1 MSYLSILAANSSR
14 VSPRC
19 AATSDNI
26 PDRVPTRSGL
36 CFGTVTWCSP
46 LTEVVSRMW
55 LPVCRV
61 SSYPH
66 ERKALTKSL
75 PSRSRGNLMT
85 AKTSGCEDLFL
96 HDVQAHNPGSF
107 PGFKV
112 ALHRIGH
119 LLAEILHR
127 VRLGEDGFSQSA
139 RCETAFRGFFD
150 HEDQLTHAGTI
161 PDTCDPRKPDSVLCP
176 LSPDSCHLTTANC
189 LYLLVFWSVGRRGD
203 PFAFGYLHFV
213 AVRRLGCL
221 LVSLRALRKEAA

>member
-1 MSYLSILAANSSR
+1 MNYLKILAANSSR

-26 PDRVPTRSGL
+26 PERVPTRSGL

-46 LTEVVSRMW
+46 FTEVVSRMW

-66 ERKALTKSL
+66 ERRALTKSS

-85 AKTSGCEDLFL
+85 AKTSSREDFFL
-96 HDVQAHNPGSF
+96 HDVQAHDPGSF
-107 PGFKV
+107 ARLEV

-119 LLAEILHR
+119 LLAEIFHR

-150 HEDQLTHAGTI
+150 HE
-161 PDTCDPRKPDSVLCP
+161 
-176 LSPDSCHLTTANC
+176 N
-189 LYLLVFWSVGRRGD
+189 
-203 PFAFGYLHFV
+203 
-213 AVRRLGCL
+213 
-221 LVSLRALRKEAA
+221 

>member
-1 MSYLSILAANSSR
+1 MNYLNILAASSSR
-14 VSPRC
+14 VSPGC

-46 LTEVVSRMW
+46 FTEVVSRIW
-55 LPVCRV
+55 LPVWRV

-66 ERKALTKSL
+66 DRRALTKSS

-85 AKTSGCEDLFL
+85 AKTSGGEDLFL
-96 HDVQAHNPGSF
+96 HDVQADDPGSF
-107 PGFKV
+107 ARLEV

-139 RCETAFRGFFD
+139 RYETALWGFFD
-150 HEDQLTHAGTI
+150 HEDQLAHDGTI
-161 PDTCDPRKPDSVLCP
+161 PNTGVDRKPDSAPNSMLP
-176 LSPDSCHLTTANC
+176 APSSMLA
-189 LYLLVFWSVGRRGD
+189 
-203 PFAFGYLHFV
+203 
-213 AVRRLGCL
+213 
-221 LVSLRALRKEAA
+221 ALRKEAA

>member
-1 MSYLSILAANSSR
+1 MSYLNILAANSSR

-46 LTEVVSRMW
+46 FTEVVSLMW

-66 ERKALTKSL
+66 ERSALTKSS
-75 PSRSRGNLMT
+75 PSRSRGNLKT
-85 AKTSGCEDLFL
+85 AKTSGREDFFL
-96 HDVQAHNPGSF
+96 HDLQAHDSGSF
-107 PGFKV
+107 ARLEV

-139 RCETAFRGFFD
+139 RCETAFRGFLD
-150 HEDQLTHAGTI
+150 HEDQLAHAGTI
-161 PDTCDPRKPDSVLCP
+161 PDTDAARKPDSGSGSRP
-176 LSPDSCHLTTANC
+176 LSAESCHLTTAHFPTFLPSNPSSLPC
-189 LYLLVFWSVGRRGD
+189 LN
-203 PFAFGYLHFV
+203 
-213 AVRRLGCL
+213 
-221 LVSLRALRKEAA
+221 

>member
-1 MSYLSILAANSSR
+1 MSYLNILAANSSR
-14 VSPRC
+14 VSPWC

-46 LTEVVSRMW
+46 FTEVISRMW
-55 LPVCRV
+55 LPVCHV

-66 ERKALTKSL
+66 ERKALTKSS
-75 PSRSRGNLMT
+75 PSRSRGNLLT
-85 AKTSGCEDLFL
+85 AQTSGREDFFL

-107 PGFKV
+107 PRFKV

-139 RCETAFRGFFD
+139 RCVTALRGFLD
-150 HEDQLTHAGTI
+150 HEDQLAHAGTL
-161 PDTCDPRKPDSVLCP
+161 PDTGVPRKPDSTLCSLFAGNWRLTLSICALLP
-176 LSPDSCHLTTANC
+176 LPSANC
-189 LYLLVFWSVGRRGD
+189 QLPTLPSALPRAVYVRCGGLRLSGSS
-203 PFAFGYLHFV
+203 FA
-213 AVRRLGCL
+213 LG
-221 LVSLRALRKEAA
+221 

>member
-1 MSYLSILAANSSR
+1 MNYLNILAASSSR

-46 LTEVVSRMW
+46 FTEVVSRIW
-55 LPVCRV
+55 LPVWRV

-66 ERKALTKSL
+66 DRRALTKSS

-85 AKTSGCEDLFL
+85 AKTSGGEDLFL
-96 HDVQAHNPGSF
+96 HDMQAHDPGSF
-107 PGFKV
+107 ARLEV

-139 RCETAFRGFFD
+139 RYETALWGFFD
-150 HEDQLTHAGTI
+150 HEDQLAHDGTI
-161 PDTCDPRKPDSVLCP
+161 PNTGVDRKPDSAPNSMLP
-176 LSPDSCHLTTANC
+176 APSSMLA
-189 LYLLVFWSVGRRGD
+189 
-203 PFAFGYLHFV
+203 
-213 AVRRLGCL
+213 
-221 LVSLRALRKEAA
+221 ALRKEAA